1 MNTEEHIKTTLN
13 SYFEVVS
20 IPDWGVSSRGDDWLD
35 DIWRK
40 VILPFTEKLD
50 DPLKYFIMFEPN
62 YTKDYCLRYVM
73 SKDLTSEEIQ
83 NFLKIL
89 EKYSNS
95 EGKVNEEN
103 YEDFCYYD
111 LNFHL

>member
-1 MNTEEHIKTTLN
+1 
-13 SYFEVVS
+13 
-20 IPDWGVSSRGDDWLD
+20 
-35 DIWRK
+35 
-40 VILPFTEKLD
+40 
-50 DPLKYFIMFEPN
+50 MFEAN

-95 EGKVNEEN
+95 EGKVN
-103 YEDFCYYD
+103 
-111 LNFHL
+111 

>member
-1 MNTEEHIKTTLN
+1 
-13 SYFEVVS
+13 
-20 IPDWGVSSRGDDWLD
+20 
-35 DIWRK
+35 
-40 VILPFTEKLD
+40 
-50 DPLKYFIMFEPN
+50 MFEPN

-73 SKDLTSEEIQ
+73 SKRFNIKRNSR
-83 NFLKIL
+83 FLKIL

-103 YEDFCYYD
+103 YEDFYYYD